1 MKQKLSILLL
11 ISIILSTFVFY
22 GCTPSSVDPETD
34 LQIREYFAS
43 KLPITPDELSYWNL
57 GTYRGNVAFYV
68 PGLGGAQAITE
79 IKIAGVEF
87 VYSDANQIL
96 IWSDGEMYT
105 MPEAFKKHLISYF
118 DLYIIRDIYEDL
130 SEEEYAKRQ
139 AKELD
144 RYIRTKYVE
153 WMDSSLSIDE
163 VEYWNLGNYDGNYA
177 VYFLSES
184 ADFVVTTIDVAGVKF
199 TYPDSRQIWIVSKG
213 QFYDMN
219 SAYRRGLID
228 LDDVQLIYDRFNLKS
243 NFD

>member
-11 ISIILSTFVFY
+11 ISIILSTFVLY
-22 GCTPSSVDPETD
+22 GCTPSPVDPETD
-34 LQIREYFAS
+34 LQIREYFAIKYS
-43 KLPITPDELSYWNL
+43 YSPDELSYWNL

-68 PGLGGAQAITE
+68 PGMGGAQAITE

-96 IWSDGEMYT
+96 IWSDGEIYT
-105 MPEAFKKHLISYF
+105 MPEAFKKHLIGYF
-118 DLYIIRDIYEDL
+118 DLYIIRDIYEDI
-130 SEEEYAKRQ
+130 SEEEYAKRK

-184 ADFVVTTIDVAGVKF
+184 AYFVVTTIDVAGVKF

-228 LDDVQLIYDRFNLKS
+228 LDDINLIYNRFNQKS
-243 NFD
+243 IFD